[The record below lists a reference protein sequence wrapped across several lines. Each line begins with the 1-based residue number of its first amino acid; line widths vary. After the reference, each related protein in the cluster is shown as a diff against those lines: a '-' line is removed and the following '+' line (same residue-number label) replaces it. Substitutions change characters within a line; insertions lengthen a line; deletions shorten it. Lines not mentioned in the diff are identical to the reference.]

1 MATFETEPTTKEL
14 YDHREEGEK
23 ETVEKTEAIYLS
35 GSNKPTYMVGTEDV
49 WTSDQYLCVRVA
61 GDKMDH
67 ETEIHKIPHERIR
80 KRKYVVKESVSEEVA
95 TSNLKD
101 TANAEVLD

>member
-14 YDHREEGEK
+14 YDTEEEGQKNEYEK
-23 ETVEKTEAIYLS
+23 LESIYLS
-35 GSNKPTYMVGTEDV
+35 GSNKPTYMVGTDHV
-49 WTSDQYLCVRVA
+49 WTTDNYLCVRVT
-61 GDKMDH
+61 GDTDGH
-67 ETEIHKIPHERIR
+67 ETEIHRIPHERIR
-80 KRKYVVKESVSEEVA
+80 QRKYVVKESVSEEIA